1 MGLTLIGLSGQKCNL
16 CFAKNNA
23 RAVDNCFHYMGLRA
37 IIASVVIIAM
47 IAEGP
52 HSTGGVLLPRHF
64 PDTEF
69 NILVQAW

>member
-1 MGLTLIGLSGQKCNL
+1 MGLTLIGLSGQNCNL
-16 CFAKNNA
+16 CFAKNA
-23 RAVDNCFHYMGLRA
+23 TGVDNCFHYMVLRA

-47 IAEGP
+47 VAEGP